1 MRSRMKPGGNR
12 IEWKKIAMGIGVSLV
27 GTLTMVGL
35 FALLMERETI
45 PVKWMNYLAAFSL
58 LVGSFFGA
66 MTIGKGRG
74 NSLEMIAVGAG
85 WIVVLLGINAVL
97 FDCRLSGMI
106 PTVLIIMGGIGAS
119 MLMSFGRRDTR
130 RKGRRKYPHR

>member
-1 MRSRMKPGGNR
+1 M
-12 IEWKKIAMGIGVSLV
+12 
-27 GTLTMVGL
+27 
-35 FALLMERETI
+35 
-45 PVKWMNYLAAFSL
+45 
-58 LVGSFFGA
+58 GA

>member
-1 MRSRMKPGGNR
+1 MRSRMKSGGNR

>member
-1 MRSRMKPGGNR
+1 MRSRMKSGGNR

-58 LVGSFFGA
+58 LVGSFLGA

>member
-1 MRSRMKPGGNR
+1 MRSRMKSGGNR

-35 FALLMERETI
+35 FAILMERETI

-58 LVGSFFGA
+58 LVGSFLGA

-130 RKGRRKYPHR
+130 RRGRRKYPHR

>member
-1 MRSRMKPGGNR
+1 MRSRMKSGGNR

-85 WIVVLLGINAVL
+85 WIVVLLGINTVL

-130 RKGRRKYPHR
+130 REGRRKYPHR

>member
-1 MRSRMKPGGNR
+1 MRSRMKSGGNR

-58 LVGSFFGA
+58 LVGSFLGA

-85 WIVVLLGINAVL
+85 WIVVLLGINTVL

-106 PTVLIIMGGIGAS
+106 QTVLIIMGGIGAS
-119 MLMSFGRRDTR
+119 MLLSSGRRDAR
-130 RKGRRKYPHR
+130 RKGRRKYSHR